1 MTDEITAMD
10 IVYDTFVDEA
20 HIEFVET
27 DLPRVINPRLPF
39 DLHITYNSD
48 EKTWVCEALYHCADE
63 DMDGQCV
70 QIHKEYTSN
79 TIGLIY
85 EMYNRD
91 KDVID

>member
-1 MTDEITAMD
+1 MTDEITAID
-10 IVYDTFVDEA
+10 IVYDTFIDEA

-27 DLPRVINPRLPF
+27 DLPRVIDPRLPF
-39 DLHITYNSD
+39 DLHITYDSN
-48 EKTWVCEALYHCADE
+48 EKMWICEALYQCADD
-63 DMDGQCV
+63 DMKDQYV

-91 KDVID
+91 NDVID